1 MKKLTMMAFAMGM
14 LAFTACSEKKAAP
27 AAATAQVNETVIT
40 DSAFQ
45 QAAAGEY
52 KSADG
57 SRVITI
63 NSDFTVKTTNLDKEY
78 YKWSLPVKPQGT
90 AANIELVRKG
100 LDADVSD
107 QATIDTAEGSLVL
120 KNETYRKAA
129 K

>member
-1 MKKLTMMAFAMGM
+1 MMAFAMGM

-27 AAATAQVNETVIT
+27 ATATAQVNETVIT

-107 QATIDTAEGSLVL
+107 QATIDTEEGSLVL

-129 K
+129 KQ